1 MKYHNIHVVY
11 TREAET
17 ADHYIEK
24 TVRRIAK
31 EHDVI
36 VATSDALEQV
46 IIMGQGAH
54 RMSAAGLK
62 EARSRAG
69 SPHVP
74 SPSESPA
81 KWE

>member
-1 MKYHNIHVVY
+1 MSFY

-46 IIMGQGAH
+46 IIMGQG
-54 RMSAAGLK
+54 SASDVGGRT
-62 EARSRAG
+62 ERGDRIG
-69 SPHVP
+69 Y
-74 SPSESPA
+74 
-81 KWE
+81 